1 MKTST
6 YRNPYEARC
15 AAALGPDFQY
25 EPIKL
30 PYVIQSNYIP
40 DFVDAEKKRIVESKG
55 LFDAAD
61 RRKLLAVKAAHPD
74 WTIEI
79 WFTNPNKTISKQS
92 KTTYADWCKKNGFVW
107 KEGPKR

>member
-1 MKTST
+1 MSG

-15 AAALGPDFQY
+15 AATLGAGYAY

-30 PYVIQSNYIP
+30 PYVIEATYCP
-40 DFVDAEKKRIVESKG
+40 DFVDIANKRIVEAKG

-61 RRKLLAVKAAHPD
+61 RRKLLAVKDSHPD

-79 WFTNPNKTISKQS
+79 WFTNPKATISKAS
-92 KTTYADWCKKNGFVW
+92 KTTYANWCDKHGIAW
-107 KEGPKR
+107 KQGPRK

>member
-1 MKTST
+1 MSG

-15 AAALGPDFQY
+15 AAALGSGYAY

-30 PYVIQSNYIP
+30 PYVIEATYCP
-40 DFVDAEKKRIVESKG
+40 DFVDVANKRIVEAKG

-61 RRKLLAVKAAHPD
+61 RRKLLAVKSGHPD

-79 WFTNPNKTISKQS
+79 WFANPKTTLSKSS
-92 KTTYADWCKKNGFVW
+92 KTTYANWCEKNGFLW
-107 KEGPKR
+107 KQGPRK